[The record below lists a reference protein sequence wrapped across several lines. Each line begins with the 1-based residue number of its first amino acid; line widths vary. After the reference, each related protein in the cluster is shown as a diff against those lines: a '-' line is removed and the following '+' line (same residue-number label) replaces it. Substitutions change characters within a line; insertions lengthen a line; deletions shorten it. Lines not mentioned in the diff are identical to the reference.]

1 MVDTPA
7 CHMAL
12 STRHVLKRV
21 RMARQNEWQ
30 RTATRQEIKLVS
42 MGPTHCKS
50 AVQAGKPAD
59 MIMVTGHCHAVTCRG
74 PCCSTPSS

>member
-1 MVDTPA
+1 MADAPA

-42 MGPTHCKS
+42 MGLTLCKS
-50 AVQAGKPAD
+50 AVQASKPAN
-59 MIMVTGHCHAVTCRG
+59 ILMVIGRCHAVTCRG